1 MNTALTP
8 PSSKTQ
14 SQPTPSSA
22 APSNSQEKD
31 IAKPAVPGRTMHPQG
46 AQAASFGQS
55 QNVFPNMNAAHSHP
69 NAQQNHFSMGSYN
82 MGAIQP
88 SNHPV
93 ASQQQSNAGGP
104 QLFNQSKSASYSSSF
119 QGNIGHQTHQNQ
131 TNLPPVTQALP
142 PTTQQS
148 VQHSN
153 VVSSGS
159 ASNSSTPTVDAEKP
173 QANGTSEAT
182 STPAKAETSPVMGNH
197 VSSSAPQPAQIPSS
211 PQKSEKSKSPVS
223 IAPVPEH
230 QKVQVQESKKPI
242 QETPQAA
249 PLSSPVSATR
259 ENGAEIAP
267 VAQDTPKSVPVP
279 PSADSSKESAED
291 KESPI
296 DGAAT
301 TTTPTPVT
309 PALPEE
315 TSTDGKDAAVVKATT
330 EAPAAPAEPSQSAE
344 TGTESRLEQ
353 DPLEAVEEVA
363 VDADKVEEQLSM
375 PAAQS
380 PKKDPLALPAKSP
393 AAPAATTPSP
403 VRAVRKAKTVAAKT
417 AALASEPKT
426 PVAGGSLQRSPSTG
440 GKTKRQRIRTQ
451 HYQSPLPEIEIVTKM
466 TSATPRSRGTD
477 DRLIYFYKNEFLAVR
492 NSEGSFYICQAVQN
506 VYKSSSKIK
515 IRWLSQD
522 KDDAS
527 GELYTPDFY
536 DLTDFD
542 CILTSLELQRVEK
555 GKFRLKPAE
564 KERTDSILKRCLAV
578 EKGEIVPPSLSEE
591 HPDGLDLSLY
601 KDEEQLKKKGT
612 KRKSRPAS
620 KSPSKKT
627 PATKKSPEAAKVKK
641 PNPKVTKKTAPP
653 PKKSAAQPMAKKP
666 APVDQKK
673 QITVGSKTAKGKRKA
688 PTTKTSPV
696 MDQKKAKVLAKIGRK
711 TAIPVAS
718 TSKASVQVTKSKSAK
733 AAPKPTPSTSKAPT
747 KPLKATDRKAKRPLR
762 K

>member
-8 PSSKTQ
+8 PSSQ
-14 SQPTPSSA
+14 SQTPPTASSA
-22 APSNSQEKD
+22 APSNSKEKEH
-31 IAKPAVPGRTMHPQG
+31 IQTAVPGRTMHPQG

-104 QLFNQSKSASYSSSF
+104 QLFNQSKSASYSPSF
-119 QGNIGHQTHQNQ
+119 QGNLGHQTHQNQ

-142 PTTQQS
+142 PTTQQTA
-148 VQHSN
+148 QHSN
-153 VVSSGS
+153 VAISGS
-159 ASNSSTPTVDAEKP
+159 SSNSSTPTVDVEKP
-173 QANGTSEAT
+173 QANGTSEVT
-182 STPAKAETSPVMGNH
+182 STPAKAETLSVMGNH
-197 VSSSAPQPAQIPSS
+197 ISSSAPQPTQIPSS

-223 IAPVPEH
+223 TTPVPEP
-230 QKVQVQESKKPI
+230 QKIQVQESKKPI
-242 QETPQAA
+242 QETPQGATL
-249 PLSSPVSATR
+249 PSPSPVSATR

-267 VAQDTPKSVPVP
+267 AEQETPISVPA
-279 PSADSSKESAED
+279 SASDSSKGPAED
-291 KESPI
+291 KEAPK
-296 DGAAT
+296 DGGAT
-301 TTTPTPVT
+301 TTHPAPTPVT
-309 PALPEE
+309 PTQPEE
-315 TSTDGKDAAVVKATT
+315 TSTDEKSAAVK
-330 EAPAAPAEPSQSAE
+330 AAPSPLVEPSRSAE
-344 TGTESRLEQ
+344 MGAESRLEQ
-353 DPLEAVEEVA
+353 DPLQDVEEVA
-363 VDADKVEEQLSM
+363 VDADKAEEPLSM
-375 PAAQS
+375 PAQS
-380 PKKDPLALPAKSP
+380 SKKDPLALPTKCP
-393 AAPAATTPSP
+393 TPAATTPSP
-403 VRAVRKAKTVAAKT
+403 ARAVRKAKTVAAK
-417 AALASEPKT
+417 AAAIASEPKT

-506 VYKSSSKIK
+506 VYKSTSKIK

-527 GELYTPDFY
+527 GELYIPDFY

-653 PKKSAAQPMAKKP
+653 PKKSAAQPPAKKP
-666 APVDQKK
+666 APVEQKK
-673 QITVGSKTAKGKRKA
+673 QTTVGSKATKGKRKA
-688 PTTKTSPV
+688 PPTKTSPV

-711 TAIPVAS
+711 TAIPIAS
-718 TSKASVQVTKSKSAK
+718 TSKASVAVAKSKSAK

-747 KPLKATDRKAKRPLR
+747 KPLKATDRKAKRPSR